1 MLKKLNIRMNY
12 HSLLFTNLIERLF
25 NGIKKIEV
33 VKIKHNS
40 IIKVFR
46 IGQKMKVF
54 QSKKIK
60 MQVKLPIF

>member
-1 MLKKLNIRMNY
+1 MNY